1 MLVKFAVRFFGEKIA
16 AIVNSLIVML
26 VMHSFAYL
34 ADKNAGIA
42 ATVDP
47 QALAGFLDAVLFA
60 SLNAITNGRHGDV
73 IEALQAEVK
82 ILAANPTQ
90 IPVKRAEPVR
100 SQ

>member
-1 MLVKFAVRFFGEKIA
+1 MLVKFVVRFFGGRIA

-26 VMHSFAYL
+26 VMHSFACL
-34 ADKNAGIA
+34 ADRCPAIA

-47 QALAGFLDAVLFA
+47 QAVAGFLDAVLFA
-60 SLNAITNGRHGDV
+60 TVNAITNGRHGDL

-90 IPVKRAEPVR
+90 IPVRRAEPVR
-100 SQ
+100 PQ

>member
-1 MLVKFAVRFFGEKIA
+1 MLVRFAVRFFGGKIA

-34 ADKNAGIA
+34 ADKCPAIA

-47 QALAGFLDAVLFA
+47 QAVAGFLDAVLFA
-60 SLNAITNGRHGDV
+60 AVNAATNGHHGDV
-73 IEALQAEVK
+73 IEALQAEVD

-90 IPVKRAEPVR
+90 IPVRSAEIVHP
-100 SQ
+100 Q

>member
-1 MLVKFAVRFFGEKIA
+1 MLAKFAVRFFGGKFA
-16 AIVNSLIVML
+16 AMVNSLIVML

-34 ADKNAGIA
+34 ADRCPAIA

-47 QALAGFLDAVLFA
+47 QAVAGFLDAVLFA
-60 SLNAITNGRHGDV
+60 TVNAITNGRHGDV

-90 IPVKRAEPVR
+90 IPVRRAEPVHP
-100 SQ
+100 Q